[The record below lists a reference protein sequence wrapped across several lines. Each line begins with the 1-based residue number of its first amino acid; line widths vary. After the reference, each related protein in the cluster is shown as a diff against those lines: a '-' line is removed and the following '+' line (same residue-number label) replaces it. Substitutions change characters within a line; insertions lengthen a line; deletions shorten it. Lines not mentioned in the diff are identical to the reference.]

1 MPSARKQ
8 NEFKNQMG
16 RYIKMD
22 KGQKTLA
29 DSAPIGDIEI
39 AMAMLYVSKAP
50 FATTV
55 EGFLKYTD
63 DMEPEQSSALIA
75 RLNEAMMEIDGS
87 SPFVGSP

>member
-1 MPSARKQ
+1 
-8 NEFKNQMG
+8 
-16 RYIKMD
+16 
-22 KGQKTLA
+22 
-29 DSAPIGDIEI
+29 
-39 AMAMLYVSKAP
+39 VSKAP